1 MADPPEPN
9 ESTERAASS
18 ARRNEAGASPPS
30 NAPPREPQTPD
41 AGAPGVEDIAEK
53 LQRGGHV
60 VICNWNSK
68 GEAIIREL
76 HSEVIHDKRLVVVV
90 TDKELPKRIGSAWRG
105 VFTVDGN
112 PLEREYLLQAMITK
126 AHSAIVL
133 ADEASPNPDTANFMI
148 AACIERINP
157 EVHTIVEIS
166 QSSYLEHFQGTG
178 VDEMICINEIAE
190 KIISQSCLT
199 HGLSA
204 LYLHLLTAS
213 EEANEIYILPAP
225 QVTHGHTYRDVRRAI
240 GTFEGESLILLGFL
254 AQVDGVQAP
263 PGYRAFSRDGK
274 RMAMVV
280 NPTQN
285 DESNNPLSQSYV
297 IRPGDELI
305 LMAYEQ
311 PELRGLTL
319 QPSAK

>member
-1 MADPPEPN
+1 MADPADPN
-9 ESTERAASS
+9 EATDPDAPRTPPERPAASS
-18 ARRNEAGASPPS
+18 PSDATSTAPEAPAGD
-30 NAPPREPQTPD
+30 APVT
-41 AGAPGVEDIAEK
+41 EDIAEK

-68 GEAIIREL
+68 GEAIIKEL
-76 HSEVIHDKRLVVVV
+76 HSEVVHDKRLIVVV
-90 TDKELPKRIGSAWRG
+90 TDKQLPKRIGAAWRG

-112 PLEREYLLQAMITK
+112 PLQQEFLMQAMITK
-126 AHSAIVL
+126 AYSAIIL
-133 ADEASPNPDTANFMI
+133 ADEQSPNPDTANFMI
-148 AACIERINP
+148 AACVERINP

-166 QSSYLEHFQGTG
+166 ESAYLEHFQGTG

-213 EEANEIYILPAP
+213 EETNEIYVVPAP
-225 QVTHGHTYRDVRRAI
+225 EAAHGNTYRDVRRAI

-254 AQVDGVQAP
+254 AQVDPTQVRGD
-263 PGYRAFSRDGK
+263 YRTFSRDGK

-285 DESNNPLSQSYV
+285 DEGPFSQNYV

-311 PELRGLTL
+311 PELRGFTV
-319 QPSAK
+319 KKG